1 MSKTTHYL
9 GSLALVMAV
18 VLSVAGS
25 PLLAQGATGTISGV
39 VSDTT
44 GAVLPGVEVT
54 VTNVETTQSRLV
66 ITGDEGRYST
76 PQLLSGNYE
85 VRAELAGFQA
95 GVRQGIRLVVGQQAI
110 VNFSL
115 QVGSISEEVIVTGEA
130 PLVNTT
136 NSALASVID
145 QGQLAD
151 LPLNSRDLTQLSLLN
166 PGVQQVRA
174 SISGGVIQGA
184 AGIRVSIGGARIY
197 STGFLLD
204 GSDVTDVSRGIGPGG
219 AAGSLFGVE
228 TVKEFQVIT
237 NNFSAEYGRFVGGVM
252 SMVTKSGTNDV
263 HGSVFYFHRNDNL
276 DARNFF
282 DRDPDDPTTRSGKPE
297 FKRHQFGATI
307 GGPIIKD
314 KTFGFFSWEAF
325 RQDQGFSLLNIVP
338 TVDAK
343 LGLFDG
349 IIPPGGGTVDCSG
362 VGYGS
367 TPTADNRCQ
376 VPIHPDAQQF
386 IDLYPDPNGVDLD
399 EQSAEFFGTPGGPV
413 NEDFFTGRIDHNFS
427 DSDSFFGRYT
437 IQDGE
442 RASPRDGT
450 GSFLPLAA
458 TELSNRNQ
466 YLTLEWK
473 HIVSP
478 TTINTARFSF
488 TRNRWNET
496 PETCGALITF
506 SFFNDACMGQLE
518 LRGPFNTLGLWVEG
532 RNVSNAYIYA
542 DDLTLTRG
550 RHDIKMGIA
559 VSRYQTND
567 FIYGNRGGEWRFSG
581 EVKNLLTGAPTAWF
595 GHVTGSI
602 GIRGVRET
610 TMGLY
615 IQDDF
620 KWRPNFTWNLGL
632 RYDYAGIP
640 TEVNGLLGNL
650 RNPLTDTAADIATDE
665 PYFKNPQNK
674 NFGPRIGFAWD
685 PGNDGKTSVRGGFGL
700 FFETILPYHFANQIR
715 RSPPF
720 SKSAF
725 VPGPAVAAAFPGP
738 PPEALLP
745 GALGFQIAEFEQKQP
760 YAMQWNFTLQRE
772 VATDIT
778 VTASYV
784 GSKGTHLQ
792 AQRMINAAE
801 PEVLPDGRN
810 LWRSGLPRRNTNFT
824 DLDYWEYSTDSTYHG
839 LQLSGRKRFG
849 AGLQFQASY
858 TFGRSLDDNSRV
870 NFSDIQDNF
879 SKFPTDNFALKSV
892 NHGLSDHDIR
902 HNFTFNYVYEIPVQ
916 GLDGAART
924 LLQGWQMNGI
934 LSLSTG
940 GPLTV
945 LLGIP
950 SDWDRDRETQVL
962 AARPSIATTSS
973 NSPVNGD
980 GRNANQYFD
989 PTAFTLHDP
998 GFHGNLGRNTLIG
1011 PGVATFDFSLFK
1023 NTALTEGVNLQFRA
1037 EFFNIFNRA
1046 NFATPGRGA
1055 MGVFN
1060 GGTTVPVDCSV
1071 FGAPAGSG
1079 CDQLVPGS
1087 EVINPI
1093 AGRIDKTNTTSRQ
1106 IQLGLRITF

>member
-1 MSKTTHYL
+1 
-9 GSLALVMAV
+9 
-18 VLSVAGS
+18 
-25 PLLAQGATGTISGV
+25 
-39 VSDTT
+39 
-44 GAVLPGVEVT
+44 
-54 VTNVETTQSRLV
+54 
-66 ITGDEGRYST
+66 
-76 PQLLSGNYE
+76 
-85 VRAELAGFQA
+85 
-95 GVRQGIRLVVGQQAI
+95 
-110 VNFSL
+110 
-115 QVGSISEEVIVTGEA
+115 
-130 PLVNTT
+130 
-136 NSALASVID
+136 
-145 QGQLAD
+145 
-151 LPLNSRDLTQLSLLN
+151 
-166 PGVQQVRA
+166 
-174 SISGGVIQGA
+174 
-184 AGIRVSIGGARIY
+184 
-197 STGFLLD
+197 
-204 GSDVTDVSRGIGPGG
+204 
-219 AAGSLFGVE
+219 
-228 TVKEFQVIT
+228 
-237 NNFSAEYGRFVGGVM
+237 
-252 SMVTKSGTNDV
+252 
-263 HGSVFYFHRNDNL
+263 
-276 DARNFF
+276 
-282 DRDPDDPTTRSGKPE
+282 
-297 FKRHQFGATI
+297 
-307 GGPIIKD
+307 
-314 KTFGFFSWEAF
+314 
-325 RQDQGFSLLNIVP
+325 
-338 TVDAK
+338 
-343 LGLFDG
+343 
-349 IIPPGGGTVDCSG
+349 
-362 VGYGS
+362 
-367 TPTADNRCQ
+367 
-376 VPIHPDAQQF
+376 
-386 IDLYPDPNGVDLD
+386 
-399 EQSAEFFGTPGGPV
+399 
-413 NEDFFTGRIDHNFS
+413 
-427 DSDSFFGRYT
+427 
-437 IQDGE
+437 
-442 RASPRDGT
+442 
-450 GSFLPLAA
+450 
-458 TELSNRNQ
+458 
-466 YLTLEWK
+466 
-473 HIVSP
+473 
-478 TTINTARFSF
+478 
-488 TRNRWNET
+488 
-496 PETCGALITF
+496 
-506 SFFNDACMGQLE
+506 MGQLE

-550 RHDIKMGIA
+550 RHDIKMGIV

-581 EVKNLLTGAPTAWF
+581 NVKNLLTGAPTAWF

-650 RNPLTDTAADIATDE
+650 RNPITDTAADIATDE

-715 RSPPF
+715 RSPPH

-725 VPGPAVAAAFPGP
+725 VGGPAPAAAFPGP
-738 PPEALLP
+738 PPQALLP

-801 PEVLPDGRN
+801 PELLPDGRN

-824 DLDYWEYSTDSTYHG
+824 DLDYWEYSSDSTYHG

-858 TFGRSLDDNSRV
+858 TWGRSIDDNSRV

-879 SKFPTDNFALKSV
+879 SKFPTDNYSLKSV

-902 HNFTFNYVYEIPVQ
+902 HNFTFNYVYEFPVR
-916 GLDGAART
+916 GLDGAAKA

-940 GPLTV
+940 GPLTI

-962 AARPSIATTSS
+962 AARPSIATSSS

-980 GRNANQYFD
+980 GRNPNQYFD
-989 PTAFTLHDP
+989 PNAFTLHNP

-1037 EFFNIFNRA
+1037 EFFNIFNRS
-1046 NFATPGRGA
+1046 NFASPGRTA
-1055 MGVFN
+1055 MGVFS
-1060 GGTTVPVDCSV
+1060 GGTTVPVDCNTAY
-1071 FGAPAGSG
+1071 GAVGPSTG
-1079 CDQLVPGS
+1079 CDMLVPGS
-1087 EVINPI
+1087 ERINTI

-1106 IQLGLRITF
+1106 IQLGMRITF

>member
-1 MSKTTHYL
+1 MRR
-9 GSLALVMAV
+9 GIQ
-18 VLSVAGS
+18 LS
-25 PLLAQGATGTISGV
+25 
-39 VSDTT
+39 
-44 GAVLPGVEVT
+44 
-54 VTNVETTQSRLV
+54 
-66 ITGDEGRYST
+66 
-76 PQLLSGNYE
+76 
-85 VRAELAGFQA
+85 
-95 GVRQGIRLVVGQQAI
+95 VGQQAI

-115 QVGSISEEVIVTGEA
+115 QVGSITEEVVVTGEA

-136 NSALASVID
+136 SSTLASVID
-145 QGQLAD
+145 QVQMSD
-151 LPLNSRDLTQLSLLN
+151 LPLNSRDLTQLSLLS
-166 PGVQQVRA
+166 PGIQRVRA

-219 AAGSLFGVE
+219 AAGTLFGVE

-237 NNFSAEYGRFVGGVM
+237 NNFSAEYSRFVGGVM

-263 HGSVFYFHRNDNL
+263 HGSLFYFHRNDNL

-282 DRDPDDPTTRSGKPE
+282 DRGDSPPE
-297 FKRHQFGATI
+297 FRRHQLGATI

-314 KTFGFFSWEAF
+314 KTLGFFSWEGF

-338 TVDAK
+338 TVASKQGFFPRDA
-343 LGLFDG
+343 
-349 IIPPGGGTVDCSG
+349 GGGCAS
-362 VGYGS
+362 VGFG
-367 TPTADNRCQ
+367 AVENVAQDRCE
-376 VPIHPDAQQF
+376 VPINPDAQPF
-386 IDLYPDPNGVDLD
+386 IDLYPDPNGADLD
-399 EQSAEFFGTPGGPV
+399 EQSAEFFGAPGGPV
-413 NEDFFTGRIDHNFS
+413 NEDFFTGRIDHSFS
-427 DSDSFFGRYT
+427 DSDSFFGRYP
-437 IQDGE
+437 IQDGD

-450 GSFLPLAA
+450 GSFLPHAA
-458 TELSNRNQ
+458 TVLSNRNQ
-466 YLTLEWK
+466 YVTLEWK

-478 TTINTARFSF
+478 TTINTVRVSF
-488 TRNRWNET
+488 TRNSWNEN
-496 PETCGALITF
+496 PEKCGSLLSF

-542 DDLTLTRG
+542 DDLTMTRG
-550 RHDIKMGIA
+550 RHDLRMGVT

-567 FIYGNRGGEWRFSG
+567 FIFGNRGGEWRFG
-581 EVKNLLTGAPTAWF
+581 GDVKRLLTGAPTVWF

-610 TMGLY
+610 TFGVYL
-615 IQDDF
+615 QDDF
-620 KWRPNFTWNLGL
+620 KWRPNFTLNLGI
-632 RYDYAGIP
+632 RYDWAGVP

-650 RNPLTDTAADIATDE
+650 RNPLTDTAADIFVGE
-665 PYFKNPQNK
+665 PYFKNPQGR
-674 NFGPRIGFAWD
+674 NFGPRIGWAWD
-685 PGNDGKTSVRGGFGL
+685 PSGDGKTSVRGGFGV
-700 FFETILPYHFANQIR
+700 FFETILPYHYANQIR

-720 SKSAF
+720 AKTAF
-725 VPGPAVAAAFPGP
+725 VAGPAPAAAFPGP

-745 GALGFQIAEFEQKQP
+745 STLSFQVAEFEQKQP
-760 YAMQWNFTLQRE
+760 YTMQWNFTLQRE
-772 VATDIT
+772 VLSDIT
-778 VTASYV
+778 FTASYV

-792 AQRMINAAE
+792 AQRMVNSAV

-824 DLDYWEYSTDSTYHG
+824 DLDYWEYSTDSAYHG

-849 AGLQFQASY
+849 AGVQFQASY
-858 TFGRSLDDNSRV
+858 TFGRSIDSNSRV

-892 NHGLSDHDIR
+892 NRGLSDHDIR
-902 HNFTFNYVYEIPVQ
+902 HNFTFNYVYEFPVQ
-916 GLDGAART
+916 GLDGAARA

-950 SDWDRDRETQVL
+950 GDWDRDRESSVL
-962 AARPSIATTSS
+962 AQRPSVASGGKT
-973 NSPVNGD
+973 SPVNGD
-980 GRNANQYFD
+980 GRNPSQYFD
-989 PTAFTLHDP
+989 PNAFVLHDR

-1023 NTALTEGVNLQFRA
+1023 NTAVAEGVNLQFRA
-1037 EFFNIFNRA
+1037 EFFNLFNRA
-1046 NFATPGRGA
+1046 NFASPGRGA

-1060 GGTTVPVDCSV
+1060 GGTTTPVDCSV
-1071 FGAPAGSG
+1071 FGAAPGPG
-1079 CDQLVPGS
+1079 CDQLVPGGAI
-1087 EVINPI
+1087 INPI

-1106 IQLGLRITF
+1106 IQLGLRLTF